1 MIITNSANVLHEG
14 YKCGRLIQSAIGLL
28 ITKTGKLIQANTGD
42 MSLYHTLIVYDQNSV
57 KCNGSAAKIIVNSY
71 ITQTN
76 RNMELDV
83 KEILFHEPFVYF

>member
-1 MIITNSANVLHEG
+1 
-14 YKCGRLIQSAIGLL
+14 
-28 ITKTGKLIQANTGD
+28 

>member
-1 MIITNSANVLHEG
+1 
-14 YKCGRLIQSAIGLL
+14 
-28 ITKTGKLIQANTGD
+28 
-42 MSLYHTLIVYDQNSV
+42 MSLYHTLIVYHQNSV
-57 KCNGSAAKIIVNSY
+57 KCNGTAAKIIVNSY

>member
-1 MIITNSANVLHEG
+1 MKA

-28 ITKTGKLIQANTGD
+28 ITKTGKLINANTGD

-57 KCNGSAAKIIVNSY
+57 KCNGTAAKIIINSY

-76 RNMELDV
+76 RNILLDV
-83 KEILFHEPFVYF
+83 NKVLFHEPFVYF